1 MTGPSSV
8 GMQQANMLAEWIYGL
23 IAATAPAGGSVLYA
37 ARGSGLYRSTDGG
50 HTWDDLYAGLNLPG
64 PLATAA
70 VALSS
75 AYPSDGTLF
84 AGMAGAVMYSRDHG
98 QSWQAASLASP
109 APTVTALAVSPDYER
124 DGVVFA
130 ASAEDGIF
138 RSKDRGGRWGAWNF
152 GLLDLNTLCL
162 ALSPAFGHDQTLFVG
177 TESGIFRSTNGGR
190 AWRDVEFSEDHAPVQ
205 CLAISPGY
213 RDDGALAAGTE
224 SCGLFFS
231 HDGGETWHRVAE
243 DVIAGSVV
251 TVAISAAGQ
260 HQRVLVA
267 TDEALLVSD
276 DAGASWSLLLQERN
290 TQLTCC
296 AAPVDLI
303 SGGEVFVGTMDGKV
317 LRGTLPAAA

>member
-1 MTGPSSV
+1 MTGPASM
-8 GMQQANMLAEWIYGL
+8 GMQDNVLAEWVYGL
-23 IAATAPAGGSVLYA
+23 AAAPTPAGGLVLCA
-37 ARGSGLYRSTDGG
+37 ARGSGLYRSMDSGQ
-50 HTWDDLYAGLNLPG
+50 TWEHLYAGLHLPG

-75 AYPSDGTLF
+75 AYPGDGTLF
-84 AGMAGAVMYSRDHG
+84 AGVAGAVMCSRDDG
-98 QSWQAASLASP
+98 QSWHAASLASP
-109 APTVTALAVSPDYER
+109 APVVTALAVSPDYER

-130 ASAEDGIF
+130 ATAEDGVF

-205 CLAISPGY
+205 CLALSPAY
-213 RDDGALAAGTE
+213 RVDGVLAAGTE

-231 HDGGETWHRVAE
+231 YDTGETWHRVAA
-243 DVIAGSVV
+243 DVITGSVIA
-251 TVAISAAGQ
+251 VAISPAGQ

-267 TDEALLVSD
+267 TDEALLLSD
-276 DAGASWSLLLQERN
+276 DAGTSWALLLQERN

-296 AAPVDLI
+296 AAPLDLLA
-303 SGGEVFVGTMDGKV
+303 GGEVFIGTMDGRV
-317 LRGTLPAAA
+317 LRGTLPAPA